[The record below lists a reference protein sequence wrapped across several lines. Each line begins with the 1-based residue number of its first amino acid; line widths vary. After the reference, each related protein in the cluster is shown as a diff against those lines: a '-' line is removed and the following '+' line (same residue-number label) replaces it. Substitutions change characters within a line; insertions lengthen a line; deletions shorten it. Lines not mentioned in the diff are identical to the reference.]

1 MSDNEPTAL
10 NGRKCEKM
18 FIWINRKISPLI
30 LVAQLALVINGWT
43 ADTLLWRTNSAL
55 VSADIKDAKL
65 SWLLEEITTTTRWSI
80 FVEPDVSHVV
90 SAKFKDLPPGE
101 ALRLLLGDLNFA
113 LIPEANAPP
122 KLFVFRTTMGSATQQ
137 VQVANPVRARGPEPD
152 SPGRTRRRERPEG
165 SARPVGPG

>member
-10 NGRKCEKM
+10 NGRKCTKM
-18 FIWINRKISPLI
+18 SFWTHHKISPLI
-30 LVAQLALVINGWT
+30 LVAQLVLVINGWT

-65 SWLLEEITTTTRWSI
+65 SWLLEEITTNTRWSVI
-80 FVEPDVSHVV
+80 VEPDVSHVV

-113 LIPEANAPP
+113 LIPQANAPP

-137 VQVANPVRARGPEPD
+137 VHAPNPVRARGPEPD

-165 SARPVGPG
+165 PARPVGPG